1 MIESSHIQ
9 KVFDSKSL
17 SKIFIQVLMQCL
29 RMKNKIPIL
38 NDSKSLYICVCV
50 KWNICILFVYP
61 WVTCYRDCCTL
72 TEVVWR
78 CRGVLGPG
86 TKPGIG
92 ISNLTASGCVGR
104 ASDFWQLLLLRLIST
119 WKTCYLIRLLSFL
132 RQLRY
137 LESNMQ
143 FLSIPITEKVYVIFW
158 KECSDLQSD
167 KINLQ

>member
-1 MIESSHIQ
+1 MIESSHNQ
-9 KVFDSKSL
+9 KVFDTKSSASL
-17 SKIFIQVLMQCL
+17 NAMFENEK
-29 RMKNKIPIL
+29 KIPIL

-143 FLSIPITEKVYVIFW
+143 FLSIPITEKVYVILEGMFW
-158 KECSDLQSD
+158 FT
-167 KINLQ
+167 IW